1 MNRRYIKQIYLK
13 KNTVVDLPSSWK
25 LSTILGV
32 IDDESGNLSVQLNPN
47 SIEDLPIDFY
57 GSVLRVQ

>member
-1 MNRRYIKQIYLK
+1 MNRRYIKQIHLK

-32 IDDESGNLSVQLNPN
+32 IDDESGNLSVQLNPK
-47 SIEDLPIDFY
+47 
-57 GSVLRVQ
+57 VLKICRLTSTVAS